1 MAKKLTV
8 NEMIYKTLTTKVNKI
23 PKYKEELEALG
34 YKLNSTHAWST
45 YDYWGIETGIPG
57 RVLLI
62 SSGYDKK
69 KRLYKTAK
77 HIKTSD
83 ITKVDFENLIKT
95 NREPLKEDYYSSK
108 IVQYRHTKMNYQT
121 GMAILE
127 DKKNEY
133 ERIKLDIEYW
143 EKSVQKDKQMLD
155 EIMASYKK

>member
-8 NEMIYKTLTTKVNKI
+8 NEMIYKTLTTKVSKI
-23 PKYKEELEALG
+23 PKYKDELEALG

-57 RVLLI
+57 RILLI

-77 HIKTSD
+77 HIKTKD

-95 NREPLKEDYYSSK
+95 NRESFNQVHASR
-108 IVQYRHTKMNYQT
+108 ITQYKQTKMCYKT
-121 GMAILE
+121 GLAILE
-127 DKKNEY
+127 DKKKEY
-133 ERIKLDIEYW
+133 EQARLSLEYW
-143 EKSVQKDKQMLD
+143 EKSVQKDKQTLD
-155 EIMASYKK
+155 EIVTSYKK